1 MQQTHLLGGNSGET
15 RRTTSVVHRTGRG
28 KGRWLI
34 RSLTRDP
41 RGVSL
46 PEGHRCPD
54 AVVPGIIVSRPS
66 CRKRFV
72 FGELM

>member
-1 MQQTHLLGGNSGET
+1 M
-15 RRTTSVVHRTGRG
+15 
-28 KGRWLI
+28 
-34 RSLTRDP
+34 
-41 RGVSL
+41 